1 MSPVTEACEDF
12 QEAYEKS
19 GARSDVAVA
28 LLVLAS
34 RIQSASTF
42 SESNAENF
50 GHELACA
57 LKHALD
63 HASFNVNGDIKADV
77 EVRNE

>member
-1 MSPVTEACEDF
+1 MSLIADVCEDF
-12 QEAYEKS
+12 HEVFEKS
-19 GARSDVAVA
+19 GADSEVAVA

-34 RIQSASTF
+34 RIERASTF
-42 SESNAENF
+42 SASNAENF

-57 LKHALD
+57 LKHVLD

-77 EVRNE
+77 EVRQ

>member
-12 QEAYEKS
+12 QEVYEKS
-19 GARSDVAVA
+19 GAKSDVAVA

-34 RIQSASTF
+34 RIERASTF
-42 SESNAENF
+42 SVSNAENF

-57 LKHALD
+57 LKNVFE

-77 EVRNE
+77 EVRQ

>member
-1 MSPVTEACEDF
+1 VSPVTDACEDF
-12 QEAYEKS
+12 YEVFEKT
-19 GARSDVAVA
+19 GARSEVAVA

-34 RIQSASTF
+34 RIERASTF
-42 SESNAENF
+42 SASNAENF

-57 LKHALD
+57 LKHVLD